1 MGTVLVTQRP
11 KSVISPVSTT
21 PKETIAK
28 NVLKDTLE
36 YQSMEENVKVT
47 NFATNFFEHSV
58 FSWKVFWSY

>member
-47 NFATNFFEHSV
+47 NFFEHSV
-58 FSWKVFWSY
+58 FTWKVFWSY